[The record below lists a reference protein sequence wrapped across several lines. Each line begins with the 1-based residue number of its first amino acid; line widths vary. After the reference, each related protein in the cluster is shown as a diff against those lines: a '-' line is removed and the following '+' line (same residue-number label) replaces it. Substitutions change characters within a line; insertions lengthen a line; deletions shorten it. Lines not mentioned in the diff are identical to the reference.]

1 MIIRRK
7 KIKLNGKNYNIGVYT
22 YPNNRIRLRY
32 ENHVECHDIT
42 LNLTDVYLDKGKVIL
57 DPFINKNGLLKV
69 LKKNRII
76 KEICGT
82 INYNYVDVPV
92 AILNMGILRTYDYDG
107 VNKHLERISK
117 YGE

>member
-22 YPNNRIRLRY
+22 YHNNRIRLRY
-32 ENHVECHDIT
+32 ENNVECHDIT
-42 LNLTDVYLDKGKVIL
+42 LNLNDIYLDKGKVVL
-57 DPFINKNGLLKV
+57 DPYIIKNGLMKV
-69 LKKNRII
+69 LKKTRII
-76 KEICGT
+76 KEISNT

-107 VNKHLERISK
+107 VNRHLERVAK
-117 YGE
+117 NEE